1 FFSYPSVNAPRF
13 ERAINQMKKEI
24 RRSFK
29 GFELERKTMD
39 DLFWYLFNP
48 ELTYQ
53 TYHLDL
59 VVGAQLI
66 KGEFGAAHFFLK
78 DHCFVV
84 LPAFDNYLFI
94 ASPNEKGKYNLH
106 LDVEAVITK
115 KIRDHNKVS
124 NDKFYFEDYLAPK
137 GAFLTEVTLGVN
149 IDNAAFAFEED
160 PLDAF
165 FARMGGN
172 FEFSGEVE
180 IERVGSNLNE
190 KYPTDLTRAYFVEDN
205 VKRLSSIIYGTDN
218 TPLVIV
224 GEEGVGK
231 RSLIQETIFRYC
243 EAHSKEREERLERVW
258 HIDPTRIIS
267 GMSIV
272 GMWQKRFESILRF
285 VINRREKFDRRTDKI
300 LIDNVIAMLRIGKSS
315 QNDMTLAD
323 VLKPFLEKRQLQ
335 LVLIATPQEWK
346 IIQEKDRRFADLF
359 QVIRHQE
366 PSVETAVKMVVE
378 QRKHLE
384 LDNDCQITT
393 LAITQLF
400 AIQRNYLRRKALPGS
415 VMKLLRQLAVKFK
428 GGFIDAPE
436 VRTEFEHYSGI
447 HQEIFDEN
455 YKFQKREV
463 RTAIA
468 NQLIGQPDAVE
479 ALSDVI
485 HLIKSKLNNPD
496 KPLSSFLFIG
506 PTGVGKTQAAKVLT
520 NYLMGQEEAM
530 IRFDMNEFIDDYA
543 VQRLIGDYH
552 NPEGL
557 LTGQVR
563 YRPFGVLLFD
573 EIEKANPKVHDL
585 LLQVLDDGRLTDSVG
600 RTVDFTNMIV
610 IMTSNVGAR
619 DAASQVGY
627 SITNESEAAVY
638 RKAVERSF
646 RPEFINRIDQIV
658 IFNPLEIEHIL
669 NIAHLQIRELLSRD
683 GFVRRTTILNISGEA
698 LEWVAR
704 RGFDARMGGR
714 ALKRQIERDL
724 TTLSA
729 QQLVGTYTER
739 PIIFDI
745 LLKEDKLEPQITSLE
760 FIEPLEEGWL
770 PEFMNERQGRK
781 FYGNMLRKIER
792 LEDQVVGPQDEEMSY
807 GSGSPYIDTSDSNS
821 LDWQFYWFKD
831 VLVEFK
837 ESVRRKIL
845 GFGHD
850 ILEEAP
856 VIPLRLKRVKT
867 ASLIITNENS
877 RSKERDV
884 LRDKLFQ
891 EDGLA
896 EIRDMYQFEQAH
908 FDKMQS
914 GFINDLLDME
924 LLQLFSKGFKHKQVD
939 QILIRFQS
947 AINNQGEQEIKN
959 LSRVFEDLLMS
970 LELQFGV
977 RRDYS
982 IQVEGH
988 SMIEL
993 FEGETGYHLF
1003 HRPHKNPLPILIT
1016 LEDQATGRLIRKDH
1030 IIRVYDGQGTITDV
1044 RTGFTIDGK
1053 MTPNEYKML
1062 LYGGLIYPS

>member
-1 FFSYPSVNAPRF
+1 
-13 ERAINQMKKEI
+13 MKKEI

-29 GFELERKTMD
+29 GFELERKNMD

-48 ELTYQ
+48 EIEYQ
-53 TYHLDL
+53 TYSMDV

-66 KGEFGAAHFFLK
+66 QGQFGAAHFMLK
-78 DHCFVV
+78 GLCFVI
-84 LPAFDNYLFI
+84 LPAFDSYLFV
-94 ASPNEKGKYNLH
+94 ATPNARGKYDLRAEIEEVVTKFVREHKKNHGDKFEVADYTSEKGDFVTTVNL
-106 LDVEAVITK
+106 
-115 KIRDHNKVS
+115 S
-124 NDKFYFEDYLAPK
+124 
-137 GAFLTEVTLGVN
+137 VN
-149 IDNAAFAFEED
+149 IDNAPFAFEED
-160 PLDAF
+160 PFEAF
-165 FARMGGN
+165 FARMSGN
-172 FEFSGEVE
+172 FEFRGEVE

-190 KYPTDLTRAYFVEDN
+190 KYPSELVRAYYVEEN
-205 VKRLSSIIYGTDN
+205 VKRLSSILYGTDN

-231 RSLIQETIFRYC
+231 RSLIHETIFRYC
-243 EAHSKEREERLERVW
+243 ELHSKEREERLERVW

-300 LIDNVIAMLRIGKSS
+300 LIDNVIAMLRIGKSA

-359 QVIRHQE
+359 QVIRQRE
-366 PSVETAVKMVVE
+366 PDLEWAVKMVVE

-384 LDNDCQITT
+384 LDNDCQIST

-436 VRTEFEHYSGI
+436 VRTEFEHYSGM

-463 RTAIA
+463 RTAIT

-479 ALSDVI
+479 ALADVI

-520 NYLMGQEEAM
+520 NYLMGQEDAM

-543 VQRLIGDYH
+543 VQRLIGDYN

-573 EIEKANPKVHDL
+573 EIEKANSKVHDL

-627 SITNESEAAVY
+627 SKTNASEAAVY

-658 IFNPLEIEHIL
+658 IFNPLELAHIL

-683 GFVRRTTILNISGEA
+683 GFVRRTTILNISTEA

-704 RGFDARMGGR
+704 RGFDSRMGGR

-729 QQLVGTYTER
+729 QQLVGTYSER

-745 LLKEDKLEPQITSLE
+745 LLKEGKLEPQITSLE

-770 PEFMNERQGRK
+770 PEFVNERQGRK
-781 FYGNMLRKIER
+781 FYGNMLRRIER
-792 LEDQVVGPQDEEMSY
+792 LEDQVVEPKDQEISY
-807 GSGSPYIDTSDSNS
+807 GNDSPFIDTSDSEI
-821 LDWQFYWFKD
+821 DWQFYWFKD

-837 ESVRRKIL
+837 ESIRRKIL

-850 ILEEAP
+850 ILEEGP

-877 RSKERDV
+877 SSKPRDV

-908 FDKMQS
+908 FDKLQT

-924 LLQLFSKGFKHKQVD
+924 LLQLFSKGFRHQQVD
-939 QILIRFQS
+939 QVLIHFQS

-959 LSRVFEDLLMS
+959 LSGLFEDLLTS
-970 LELQFGV
+970 LELQFSV
-977 RRDYS
+977 RRNLA

-988 SMIEL
+988 SLIEL

-1003 HRPHKNPLPILIT
+1003 HRPHKNPLPVLIT
-1016 LEDQATGRLIRKDH
+1016 IEDQSTGKVIRRDH
-1030 IIRVYDGQGTITDV
+1030 IIRVYDGRGTITDV

-1062 LYGGLIYPS
+1062 LYGGIIYPS